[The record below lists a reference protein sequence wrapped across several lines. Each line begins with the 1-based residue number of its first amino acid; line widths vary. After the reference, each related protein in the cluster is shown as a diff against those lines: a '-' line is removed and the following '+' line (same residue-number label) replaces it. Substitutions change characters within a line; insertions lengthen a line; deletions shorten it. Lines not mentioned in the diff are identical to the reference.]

1 MSAVRSLPGTG
12 IYLVPWQAL
21 RRSGLG
27 PGLLMLLVVV
37 TLNIALQPDFF
48 SGSSLSGNI
57 ATFAPTILICVAQ
70 AVIVLSRELDLSL
83 GAGVSL
89 INCVMASL
97 PQDRLGGPLGVIAV
111 AVVVAL
117 LLGAVNGLLVAYAG
131 LPSLVTTFATGAV
144 WFGLALTIMPQP
156 GGVISDAIG
165 DGYAGTLL
173 GIPVPLLIIAVAMAA
188 WALLARHRAGRR
200 ILAVGSNPD
209 AARDAGIPLHRTKLL
224 AYLVAW
230 ILVCLGAIA
239 ISAQT
244 MSGDPRLGQSY
255 TLASVAAV
263 VIGGISL
270 GGGRGTPWGA
280 LIGALV
286 LGLVTNV
293 IYFAG
298 ISSSWQEFVKG
309 LVIVA
314 ALGFMMLEGRRRA

>member
-1 MSAVRSLPGTG
+1 MSAASDHGRNAL
-12 IYLVPWQAL
+12 YAAPWQAL

-27 PGLLMLLVVV
+27 PGLLMLLVV
-37 TLNIALQPDFF
+37 TGLNIALQPDFF
-48 SGSSLSGNI
+48 SSSSLSGNI

-97 PQDRLGGPLGVIAV
+97 PQDKVGGPLGVIAI
-111 AVVVAL
+111 ALLMAL
-117 LLGAVNGLLVAYAG
+117 LLGAVNGLIVAYAG
-131 LPSLVTTFATGAV
+131 LPSLVATFATGAV
-144 WFGLALTIMPQP
+144 WFGLALTLMPQP

-173 GIPVPLLIIAVAMAA
+173 GIPVPLLIIAGAMAA
-188 WALLARHRAGRR
+188 WILMARHRAGRR
-200 ILAVGSNPD
+200 IFAVGSNPE
-209 AARDAGIPLHRTKLL
+209 AAAVAGIAIRRTKLL
-224 AYLVAW
+224 AYLAGW
-230 ILVCLGAIA
+230 LLVGLGAIA

-280 LIGALV
+280 LVGALV

-298 ISSSWQEFVKG
+298 IASSWQEFVKG

-314 ALGFMMLEGRRRA
+314 ALGFMVLEGRHRA